1 MRILLNFFSLF
12 ENKIKFSLIIIFIQ
26 IIITSIIETLSI
38 GFIIPLL
45 IVILQNNIFEKFPIL
60 TDFFPILITLPKDT
74 ILKIVVL
81 TFFLLF
87 SIKTLLTTYFGWRQI
102 SFGTKI
108 QSILSSR
115 LYAMYLRMP
124 YSHHLEINSSTI
136 INNFNIEIPNVQAA
150 INSFL
155 NLLSE
160 LFIIIMITSLLI
172 IYQPIGTSLVILFFI
187 LVASIYTFITNKY
200 LANWSSIRQVQFNKS
215 TQNLMQGLGSIKEI
229 KLFGREEGFI
239 KNFSQSQD
247 GVHRITKLYNF
258 SSFLPRQLMEY
269 LSIICLLLLILFL
282 VSVHAS
288 NQEILYTIGL
298 FAMAAFRLI
307 PSITRSI
314 TYAQSLKFSI
324 VSIKKITS
332 ELDLEKFKNNIT
344 KTQFDETNFEVIEK
358 IKINNLTFKFPTSNK
373 LILKNISFEIL
384 KGQTI
389 GIIGSTG
396 SGKSTLIDILI
407 GLLEPMEGGIEINEQ
422 KLSNDN
428 LNSWKKHIGYVSQ
441 NIYLTDDSIKN
452 NIAIG
457 IDDDEIDVNKIRFCL
472 HQAQLDDFINNLPDN
487 INSFVGE
494 RGVRISGGQK
504 QRIGIARALYHDPSI
519 LVLDEATSALD
530 SNTENEIMNV
540 ISTLKDKTI
549 IIIAHRISTLKN
561 CDFIIKLEQGVITN
575 FLKPNEL

>member
-1 MRILLNFFSLF
+1 MY
-12 ENKIKFSLIIIFIQ
+12 KQQLI
-26 IIITSIIETLSI
+26 
-38 GFIIPLL
+38 
-45 IVILQNNIFEKFPIL
+45 
-60 TDFFPILITLPKDT
+60 
-74 ILKIVVL
+74 
-81 TFFLLF
+81 
-87 SIKTLLTTYFGWRQI
+87 
-102 SFGTKI
+102 
-108 QSILSSR
+108 
-115 LYAMYLRMP
+115 
-124 YSHHLEINSSTI
+124 HL
-136 INNFNIEIPNVQAA
+136 V
-150 INSFL
+150 
-155 NLLSE
+155 SE

-172 IYQPIGTSLVILFFI
+172 IYQPVGTTLVILFFI
-187 LVASIYTFITNKY
+187 VVATIYTFITNKY
-200 LANWSSIRQVQFNKS
+200 LAKWSLIRQVQFNKS

-239 KNFSQSQD
+239 KNFQQSQV
-247 GVHRITKLYNF
+247 GVHRITKYYNF

-282 VSVHAS
+282 VSINAT
-288 NQEILYTIGL
+288 NEEILYTIGL
-298 FAMAAFRLI
+298 FAMSAFRLI

-324 VSIKKITS
+324 VSIKKLTT
-332 ELDLEKFKNNIT
+332 ELDFEKSYNYILNTHFTNNMFK
-344 KTQFDETNFEVIEK
+344 VVEK
-358 IKINNLTFKFPTSNK
+358 IKFNDVTFKFQTSNK
-373 LILKNISFEIL
+373 LILKNINFEIL

-407 GLLEPMEGGIEINEQ
+407 GLLEPKDGFIEINDQ
-422 KLSNDN
+422 KITNDN
-428 LNSWKKHIGYVSQ
+428 IFSWKKHIGYVSQ

-457 IDDDEIDVNKIRFCL
+457 INENDINEDQIHFCL
-472 HQAQLDDFINNLPDN
+472 HQAQLDDFINNLPEN

-504 QRIGIARALYHDPSI
+504 QRIGIARALYHDPNI

-540 ISTLKDKTI
+540 ISSLKNKTI

-561 CDFIIKLEQGVITN
+561 CDFIIKLEQGVITK
-575 FLKPNEL
+575 FLKPSELPNN